1 VAGEHILI
9 VDDEPAIQKA
19 LRDVLEDE
27 GYRVSVAGGGADAL
41 KAVADEAP
49 DLVFLDIW
57 MPRMDGLE
65 TLAELKRLRAD
76 VTVVMISGHGT
87 IETAIKATRLGA
99 WDFIEKPLS
108 LEKMLVTVTRALEH
122 GRLERENAS
131 LRARLEQRTEIIGES
146 APVRTLREQIAT
158 AAPSSGRVLI
168 HGENGSGKELV
179 ARAIHALSARA
190 EQPFVEVNCAAI
202 PEELIESELFGH
214 ERGAFTGA
222 LARRRGKFEAAD
234 HGTLFLDEIGD
245 MSLKTQAKVLRALE
259 EQAFERVGGREPLRV
274 DVRVIAASNR
284 DVVSLIAQGAFRED
298 LFYRLN
304 VIPIEVPPLRARK
317 EDVPALVEHFIRV
330 FCAEN
335 GKRLKTVTPSAL
347 TYFLTYDW
355 PGNVR
360 ELRNMVE
367 RLVIMVPGETIGAEE
382 LPPPLRPKSETAAAT
397 PGDGKLLKEARDGF
411 ERAYILA
418 ELRAQDWN
426 MTRTAERLGIERS
439 HLYRKIRAYGIAAP
453 R

>member
-27 GYRVSVAGGGADAL
+27 GYRVSVAGSGADAL
-41 KAVADEAP
+41 KAVGDEAP

-65 TLAELKRLRAD
+65 TLAELKRVRPDA
-76 VTVVMISGHGT
+76 TVVVISGHGT

-99 WDFIEKPLS
+99 WDFVEKPLS
-108 LEKMLVTVTRALEH
+108 LEKTLVTVTRALEH
-122 GRLERENAS
+122 NRLERENAT
-131 LRARLEQRTEIIGES
+131 LRARLDQRTEIIGDS
-146 APVRTLREQIAT
+146 APMRALREQIAT

-179 ARAIHALSARA
+179 ARAIHTLSARA

-214 ERGAFTGA
+214 ERGAFTNA
-222 LARRRGKFEAAD
+222 LARRRGKFETAD
-234 HGTLFLDEIGD
+234 GGTLFLDEIGD

-259 EQAFERVGGREPLRV
+259 EQAFERVGGREKLHV

-317 EDVPALVEHFIRV
+317 EDVPVLVEHFIRV

-335 GKRLKTVTPSAL
+335 GKRLKTVTPAAL
-347 TYFLTYDW
+347 TYFMTYDW

-367 RLVIMVPGETIGAEE
+367 RLVIMVPGETIGAEH
-382 LPPPLRPKSETAAAT
+382 LPPPLRPKSEGGAA
-397 PGDGKLLKEARDGF
+397 PGDGRPLKEARDGF

-439 HLYRKIRAYGIAAP
+439 HLYRKIRAYGIAP
-453 R
+453 PK